1 MTVGDYGVQSVAE
14 IVSRGKNDYF
24 SHKGVY
30 TNPYKMGTPGFNDYE
45 RGWMQ
50 SLKHDDGKLAA
61 KAQAQTWMPPQFSST
76 PVPKTPVNLYAELK
90 GRSGPRK

>member
-1 MTVGDYGVQSVAE
+1 MSDSGEQSDAT
-14 IVSRGKNDYF
+14 IINRGKNDYF

-50 SLKHDDGKLAA
+50 SLKHDDGRLAA
-61 KAQAQTWMPPQFSST
+61 KTQAQSWMPPQFSST
-76 PVPKTPVNLYAELK
+76 PVPKPPVSLYAELK
-90 GRSGPRK
+90 GRSSPRK